1 MWNITPEDVDRV
13 KEELKGRHAAIQARY
28 DDEIQKLGAELDDIE
43 AFERV
48 ATAFAERH
56 KRDEALASAEPEMI
70 APLEAFPIAADSVV
84 EAEEPDRVDHP
95 QHEIHDED
103 EVEILASAEALPD
116 LADAVTADAVVAE
129 ASVGRKAS
137 SRWRVRI

>member
-28 DDEIQKLGAELDDIE
+28 DDEIHKLGAELDDIE

-56 KRDEALASAEPEMI
+56 KQDEAAASAEPEMI
-70 APLEAFPIAADSVV
+70 APLEMSPIAAESVV
-84 EAEEPDRVDHP
+84 EAEDLDRVDHP
-95 QHEIHDED
+95 QREIRDED
-103 EVEILASAEALPD
+103 EVDVLASADEAPSV
-116 LADAVTADAVVAE
+116 AAEAVVAE

>member
-1 MWNITPEDVDRV
+1 MWNITPEDVGRI
-13 KEELKGRHAAIQARY
+13 KEELKGRQAAIQARY

-56 KRDEALASAEPEMI
+56 KRDEAAASAEPEII
-70 APLEAFPIAADSVV
+70 APLEAFPIAADSAV
-84 EAEEPDRVDHP
+84 EAEDLGRLDQPNR
-95 QHEIHDED
+95 EIRDED
-103 EVEILASAEALPD
+103 EVDILVGAEASSVA
-116 LADAVTADAVVAE
+116 ADVVVAE
-129 ASVGRKAS
+129 ARAARKAP